1 MKKILSMFM
10 LSTFIFSSSTFAYS
24 DHYYDLNVQL
34 RNFGSDNCVLTKKYL
49 LKGSLHDS
57 DFPSILAASG
67 ERYTFTLRGEVT
79 EAQLSYACGDHKKF
93 TIYMSQY
100 MKRRHK
106 HTSIDAKMIDSVD
119 VFEKHESKPTYHT
132 ANQHTSSLTWQFT
145 H

>member
-10 LSTFIFSSSTFAYS
+10 LSTLLFSSSTFAYS
-24 DHYYDLNVQL
+24 DNYYDLNVEL

-49 LKGSLHDS
+49 LQGSLINS
-57 DFPSILAASG
+57 DFPTMLVASG
-67 ERYTFTLRGEVT
+67 ERYHFTLRGKVT

-93 TIYMSQY
+93 TIYMSQFK
-100 MKRRHK
+100 KRRHK

-119 VFEKHESKPTYHT
+119 VFEKHEVKPTQNY
-132 ANQHTSSLTWQFT
+132 QGISSIAWQFT